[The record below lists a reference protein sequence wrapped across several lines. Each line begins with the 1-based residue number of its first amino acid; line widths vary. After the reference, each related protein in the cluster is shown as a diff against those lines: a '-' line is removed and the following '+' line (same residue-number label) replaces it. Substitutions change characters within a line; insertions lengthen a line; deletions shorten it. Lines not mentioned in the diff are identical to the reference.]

1 MTTVTKSATCCRC
14 LRWHKREELTGDQFC
29 PKCVGGG
36 SLRGAKCRWCR
47 GNLPLAEGSTEP
59 TSATC
64 DNCTKLQ
71 LRYGPPAHCKLCKLE
86 AAFKTKRGSKICR
99 RCDYCLKN
107 YGKPQACQKCKVMA
121 AWDGDKIEKFDGR
134 LLCFICTFREKRK
147 STRTTSDKNKEN
159 KINKEKTSK
168 EGPKKDSKGREDE
181 KPDDKPSQSKE
192 EKALEAIL
200 DIRESAVMEEVE
212 FDVHTS
218 ASLATN
224 QLTLKLKEMNSELH
238 KRKKIIEERDV
249 TIAHLKG
256 LLTSKMK
263 QHEDERRNW
272 EARLQTRIGQ
282 FKEQISKLSDEIQ
295 SLKAE
300 RRIDKKKKKEKKN
313 RKKGNTLALNN
324 PEAVKMELFSNTLKR
339 PQSSNKNE
347 ENENLPPKKSK
358 KSVQNNDNVQ
368 SPSEVIKEDEEKK
381 EDEDE
386 HEAKKILESDDDE
399 NEEIKRRKI
408 ITDDE
413 DEEEED
419 ETKTEE
425 PKPETEESNPNP
437 SSPQELK
444 NNKRKAKND
453 LDSDSDGDVE
463 AALKEID
470 EEEKGI
476 LADQIDD
483 GNSKDSRSSSENQL
497 LSKSIKEPKEFSSS
511 SDSGREDEPT
521 KPEDHSDNP
530 QNGETVSRGRSK
542 PADFSSS
549 DSETEEYVDTRFM
562 W

>member
-59 TSATC
+59 KSATC

-159 KINKEKTSK
+159 RDGEKTSK
-168 EGPKKDSKGREDE
+168 EAPKKDSKGREDD
-181 KPDDKPSQSKE
+181 KPDDKPTQSKE
-192 EKALEAIL
+192 EKALEAIV

-212 FDVHTS
+212 FDAHTS

-224 QLTLKLKEMNSELH
+224 QLNSKLKEMNSELQ

-256 LLTSKMK
+256 LVTSKMK

-272 EARLQTRIGQ
+272 ESRLQQRIGQ
-282 FKEQISKLSDEIQ
+282 FKEQISKLNDEIQ

-313 RKKGNTLALNN
+313 RKKGNTLAINN
-324 PEAVKMELFSNTLKR
+324 PEAVKIELFSNTLKR
-339 PQSSNKNE
+339 PQSSNKE
-347 ENENLPPKKSK
+347 ENENLPPKKPK
-358 KSVQNNDNVQ
+358 KSV
-368 SPSEVIKEDEEKK
+368 PSVIK
-381 EDEDE
+381 DEDE
-386 HEAKKILESDDDE
+386 NDDSKEEEAKKILDSDE
-399 NEEIKRRKI
+399 EPEIKRRKI
-408 ITDDE
+408 LSD
-413 DEEEED
+413 DEEE
-419 ETKTEE
+419 TKTHEDNE
-425 PKPETEESNPNP
+425 NTKPETNPNP
-437 SSPQELK
+437 TSPQESGDT
-444 NNKRKAKND
+444 RKAKND
-453 LDSDSDGDVE
+453 LDSGKIV
-463 AALKEID
+463 
-470 EEEKGI
+470 
-476 LADQIDD
+476 
-483 GNSKDSRSSSENQL
+483 
-497 LSKSIKEPKEFSSS
+497 
-511 SDSGREDEPT
+511 
-521 KPEDHSDNP
+521 
-530 QNGETVSRGRSK
+530 
-542 PADFSSS
+542 
-549 DSETEEYVDTRFM
+549 
-562 W
+562 